1 MTEHGELVV
10 KPPLSREAAAH
21 PLAHQSGIEALL
33 QALPAFRAWASCS
46 RLGRC
51 VLRRMYDELHQLAS
65 TTPPG
70 TALDLSAV
78 PVTGHPA
85 TLAALARRGLVAD
98 GHLTPLGGLTV
109 HWCAGPTRSTPYD
122 PGEHLPAAQTTGGR
136 L

>member
-1 MTEHGELVV
+1 MTDGELVV
-10 KPPLSREAAAH
+10 KPPLSREAATH
-21 PLAHQSGIEALL
+21 PLAHQYGIEALL
-33 QALPAFRAWASCS
+33 QALPAYDAWASCT
-46 RLGRC
+46 RGMRC
-51 VLRRMYDELHQLAS
+51 VLRRMYDQLHQQAN

-78 PVTGHPA
+78 PVTGHHR

-109 HWCAGPTRSTPYD
+109 HWCAGPKRITPYD